1 LDSIYRNEKLYKIE
15 NRRDER
21 LQGKVIH
28 FDTIKNQIKSVCF
41 YSMDTLLYCDF
52 YRDTQKVQRDRYYDK
67 KILSNSTFYK
77 KTSRD
82 FSLYGLDILKSE
94 NKVVFYIQE
103 QEKLKRI
110 LKDTHRFM
118 KENNEYDYTDSF

>member
-1 LDSIYRNEKLYKIE
+1 LISDYTFTTDSILIKKRSFSIKNNALYFLDSIYRNEKLYKIE

-77 KTSRD
+77 KTS
-82 FSLYGLDILKSE
+82 
-94 NKVVFYIQE
+94 
-103 QEKLKRI
+103 
-110 LKDTHRFM
+110 
-118 KENNEYDYTDSF
+118 